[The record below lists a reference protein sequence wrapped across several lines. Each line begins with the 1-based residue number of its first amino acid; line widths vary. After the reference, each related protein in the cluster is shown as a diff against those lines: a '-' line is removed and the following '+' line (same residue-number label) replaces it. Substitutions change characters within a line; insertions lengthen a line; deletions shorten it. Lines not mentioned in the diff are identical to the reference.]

1 MISEELPAIRAT
13 RKADMTEGEG
23 SPRSIGQLESLL
35 DREHLWSVVAGLAI
49 VFLISGQQSIRT
61 YDYSTGDVVEADI
74 AAPIELRVPDPE
86 STGRRRDEASAA
98 VLDVYDFDPFAW
110 REPVASLNALF
121 AWGREQVAES
131 ESWPGL
137 EHDRRAQLMSEADEL
152 VGLMQPEE
160 VIAAAWDEGFTAET
174 ELAAERLLRNQ
185 VQHSLLGTTQ
195 VLSLGRNSAIRIR
208 DIGDQEERVL
218 DDLSGIVDLE
228 TARGRI
234 RRQVMEALDVD
245 AAMEDGLAVLLG
257 RLLLP
262 NLTYNSNET
271 QARRQGAAN
280 AVDQVFYQVKR
291 GRTIAREGDAVTDRM
306 LRELAAFRQ
315 QGAPGGSRTATGGI
329 LLLVGLAIVAMW
341 RYVRHYR
348 RRNRVIRV
356 ARLHHLLLVLLVGT
370 TAATRSLLFVGDA
383 VAQSFAQPPYNVAEA
398 YPYALPVAAGA
409 LLVVLLVDADVA
421 WIYAAVQAVI
431 LGVMTS
437 SLEMA
442 LYALLSSFAAV
453 FALARYS
460 QRTAMARTV
469 VVVGVVNV
477 LVVLGFAL
485 LAQPAPPW
493 SLAGFEGAL
502 ALFGGIQ
509 VAVLVMAVL
518 PPLESMFNT
527 LTDIK
532 LLELSNMN
540 LPLLKRLAVVAPGT
554 YHHSVVV
561 GTLAEKA
568 AEAIGAN
575 PLFARV
581 AAYYHDVGKMR
592 QPEYFVEN
600 QKDGRNPH
608 DRLAPHMSALIL
620 VRHVKDGIAYAQE
633 HRLPQ
638 PLVDIVPQHHG
649 TRFMRYFHERAKE
662 QTEKEAVPVRE
673 EDFRYPGPKPQS
685 REAALIMLADGV
697 EAMSRLIDEPT
708 EARLRE
714 MIRKNA
720 RDVLDDGQLDECDMT
735 LADLSKVNEAFVE
748 VLSGMHH
755 HRIEYPEDRS
765 ESADPLVSETTQPAG
780 HQAGATPAT
789 N

>member
-1 MISEELPAIRAT
+1 MTEGTGRT
-13 RKADMTEGEG
+13 RKA
-23 SPRSIGQLESLL
+23 GQLESLL
-35 DREHLWSVVAGLAI
+35 DREHLWSVIAGLAI

-61 YDYSTGDVVEADI
+61 YDYSAGDVVEADI

-86 STGRRRDEASAA
+86 STGRRRDEARAA

-121 AWGREQVAES
+121 AWGREQVLDAGPWS
-131 ESWPGL
+131 EL
-137 EHDRRAQLMSEADEL
+137 ERDRGTQVTSEADAL
-152 VGLMQPEE
+152 VGLMLPDDL
-160 VIAAAWDEGFTAET
+160 VGIAWDEGFTAET

-195 VLSLGRNSAIRIR
+195 VLSFGRNNAIRIR
-208 DIGDQEERVL
+208 DIADQQERVL
-218 DDLSGIVDLE
+218 DDLSNIVDLE

-234 RRQVMEALDVD
+234 RRQAMETLDVD
-245 AAMEDGLAVLLG
+245 VAMEEGLAALLG
-257 RLLLP
+257 QLLRP

-271 QARRQGAAN
+271 QSRRQGAAS

-291 GRTIAREGDAVTDRM
+291 GRTIAREGDAVTDRV

-329 LLLVGLAIVAMW
+329 LLLVGLAVVAMW
-341 RYVRHYR
+341 RYVRYYR

-356 ARLHHLLLVLLVGT
+356 ARLHHLLLVLLVGST
-370 TAATRSLLFVGDA
+370 MATRILLFVGDA
-383 VAQSFAQPPYNVAEA
+383 VARSFAQAPYNVAEA

-437 SLEMA
+437 SLELA

-453 FALARYS
+453 FALVRYS

-469 VVVGVVNV
+469 VVVGLVNV

-493 SLAGFEGAL
+493 SLTGFEGAL

-509 VAVLVMAVL
+509 VAVLAMAVL
-518 PPLESMFNT
+518 PPLESVFNT

-540 LPLLKRLAVVAPGT
+540 LPLLKQLAVVAPGT

-608 DRLAPHMSALIL
+608 DGLAPHMSALIL
-620 VRHVKDGIAYAQE
+620 VRHVKDGIAYARE

-638 PLVDIVPQHHG
+638 PLIDIVPQHHG
-649 TRFMRYFHERAKE
+649 TRCMHYFHERAKQQAGDE
-662 QTEKEAVPVRE
+662 RSQVRE
-673 EDFRYPGPKPQS
+673 EDFRYPGPRPQS

-708 EARLRE
+708 EVKLRE
-714 MIRKNA
+714 MIRKNV
-720 RDVLDDGQLDECDMT
+720 RDILDDGQLDECDMT
-735 LADLSKVNEAFVE
+735 LADLSKVTEAFVG

-755 HRIEYPEDRS
+755 YRIEYPEDRS
-765 ESADPLVSETTQPAG
+765 EPAEPLDSEAAGPADVQSRAPA
-780 HQAGATPAT
+780 AS

>member
-1 MISEELPAIRAT
+1 MSDGGGRSGWLGEL
-13 RKADMTEGEG
+13 EG
-23 SPRSIGQLESLL
+23 LF
-35 DREHLWSVVAGLAI
+35 DREHFWSVVAGLVI
-49 VFLISGQQSIRT
+49 VFLISSQQSIRT
-61 YDYSTGDVVEADI
+61 YDYSVGDVVEADI

-86 STGRRRDEASAA
+86 TTARRRDEARAA

-121 AWGREQVAES
+121 AWGREQVVDASSWS
-131 ESWPGL
+131 EL
-137 EHDRRAQLMSEADEL
+137 DRDRRTQLISEADAVL
-152 VGLMQPEE
+152 GLMLPDGL
-160 VIAAAWDEGFTAET
+160 IGPAWDEGFTAET
-174 ELAAERLLRNQ
+174 ELSAERLLRNH

-195 VLSLGRNSAIRIR
+195 VVSLGRNNAIRLR
-208 DIGDQEERVL
+208 DIADQDERVL
-218 DDLSGIVDLE
+218 DDLSDIADLE
-228 TARGRI
+228 TARGRV
-234 RRQVMEALDVD
+234 RRQVMEAIEAD
-245 AAMEDGLAVLLG
+245 AELEDALAALLG
-257 RLLLP
+257 KLLLP

-271 QARRQGAAN
+271 QSRRQGAAA

-291 GRTIAREGDAVTDRM
+291 GRAIAREGDAVTDRM
-306 LRELAAFRQ
+306 LRELSAFRQ

-348 RRNRVIRV
+348 GRNRVVRV
-356 ARLHHLLLVLLVGT
+356 ARLHQLLLVLLVGT
-370 TAATRSLLFVGDA
+370 TMVTRVGLFIGDA
-383 VAQSFAQPPYNVAEA
+383 VARSFAQPPYDVAEA
-398 YPYALPVAAGA
+398 YWYALPVAAGA

-431 LGVMTS
+431 LGVMTG

-453 FALARYS
+453 FALVRYS
-460 QRTAMARTV
+460 QRTAMARSV

-509 VAVLVMAVL
+509 VAALALAVL

-540 LPLLKRLAVVAPGT
+540 LPLLKQLAVGAPGT

-592 QPEYFVEN
+592 QPEYFIEN

-608 DRLAPHMSALIL
+608 DNLAPHMSALIL
-620 VRHVKDGIAYAQE
+620 VRHVTDGIAYAHE

-638 PLVDIVPQHHG
+638 PLIDIVPQHHG
-649 TRFMRYFHERAKE
+649 TRFMRYFHERAKQQAGDE
-662 QTEKEAVPVRE
+662 GNPVRE
-673 EDFRYPGPKPQS
+673 EDFRYPGPRPQS

-708 EARLRE
+708 EVKLRQ
-714 MIRKNA
+714 MIRKNV
-720 RDVLDDGQLDECDMT
+720 RDVLDDGQLDQCDIT
-735 LADLSKVNEAFVE
+735 LADLSKVTEAFVD

-755 HRIEYPEDRS
+755 HRIEYPEHRP
-765 ESADPLVSETTQPAG
+765 EAAEASAAEPPAANPG
-780 HQAGATPAT
+780 MTSAP

>member
-1 MISEELPAIRAT
+1 
-13 RKADMTEGEG
+13 MTEGDAQ
-23 SPRSIGQLESLL
+23 PRSTGQIGNLL
-35 DREHLWSVVAGLAI
+35 DREHLWSVIAGLAI

-61 YDYSTGDVVEADI
+61 YDYAAGDVVEADI
-74 AAPIELRVPDPE
+74 VAPIELRVPDPE
-86 STGRRRDEASAA
+86 STTRRRDEARAA

-121 AWGREQVAES
+121 AWGREQVADGV
-131 ESWPGL
+131 SWSRL
-137 EHDRRAQLMSEADEL
+137 ERDRRAQLTSGADAV
-152 VGLMQPEE
+152 VGLMLPDT
-160 VIAAAWDEGFTAET
+160 VIGPAWDEGFTAET
-174 ELAAERLLRNQ
+174 ELAAERLLRSQ

-195 VLSLGRNSAIRIR
+195 VLSLGRNTAIRIR
-208 DIGDQEERVL
+208 DIADQDERVL
-218 DDLSGIVDLE
+218 DDLSEVIDLE

-234 RRQVMEALDVD
+234 RRQLMEIEVD
-245 AAMEDGLAVLLG
+245 AAMEDGLAALLAQ
-257 RLLLP
+257 LLLP

-271 QARRQGAAN
+271 LTRRQGAAN
-280 AVDQVFYQVKR
+280 SVDPVFYQVKR
-291 GRTIAREGDAVTDRM
+291 GRTIAREGDAVNDQM

-341 RYVRHYR
+341 RYVRYYR
-348 RRNRVIRV
+348 SRNRVIRV
-356 ARLHHLLLVLLVGT
+356 GRLHHLLLVLLVGT
-370 TAATRSLLFVGDA
+370 TLATRVLLFIGDA
-383 VAQSFAQPPYNVAEA
+383 VARSFAQPPFNVAEA

-431 LGVMTS
+431 LGIMTS
-437 SLEMA
+437 SLELAM
-442 LYALLSSFAAV
+442 YSLLSSFAAV

-469 VVVGVVNV
+469 VVVGLVNV
-477 LVVLGFAL
+477 VVVLGFAL

-493 SLAGFEGAL
+493 SLAAFQGAL

-509 VAVLVMAVL
+509 VAVFAMAVL

-592 QPEYFVEN
+592 QPEYFIEN

-608 DRLAPHMSALIL
+608 DRLAPQMSALVL

-638 PLVDIVPQHHG
+638 PLIDIVPQHHG
-649 TRFMRYFHERAKE
+649 TRFMRYFHERARQRSE
-662 QTEKEAVPVRE
+662 NDEARVRE

-708 EARLRE
+708 EVKLRE
-714 MIRKNA
+714 MIRRNA
-720 RDVLDDGQLDECDMT
+720 REVLDDGQLDECDMT
-735 LADLSKVNEAFVE
+735 LADLSKVTEAFVE

-755 HRIEYPEDRS
+755 HRIEYPE
-765 ESADPLVSETTQPAG
+765 EQSETDEPAETADVNAAPAERESRPA
-780 HQAGATPAT
+780 QAAD
-789 N
+789 

>member
-1 MISEELPAIRAT
+1 
-13 RKADMTEGEG
+13 MTEDDGRK
-23 SPRSIGQLESLL
+23 PGQIESLL
-35 DREHLWSVVAGLAI
+35 DREHVWSVLAGLVI

-61 YDYSTGDVVEADI
+61 YDYAGGDVVEADI
-74 AAPIELRVPDPE
+74 VAPIELRVPDPE
-86 STGRRRDEASAA
+86 STARRRDEARDA

-121 AWGREQVAES
+121 AWGREQVADAEPWS
-131 ESWPGL
+131 DL
-137 EHDRRAQLMSEADEL
+137 DRDRRAQLTSEADSV
-152 VGLMQPEE
+152 VGLMLPDG
-160 VIAAAWDEGFTAET
+160 VIEPAWDEGFRAET
-174 ELAAERLLRNQ
+174 ELAAERLLRSH

-195 VLSLGRNSAIRIR
+195 VLSLGRNNAIRIR
-208 DIGDQEERVL
+208 DIADQEERDL

-228 TARGRI
+228 TARGRL
-234 RRQVMEALDVD
+234 RRQLVEVVDVEAR
-245 AAMEDGLAVLLG
+245 MEDGLAALLG
-257 RLLLP
+257 QLLLP
-262 NLTYNSNET
+262 NLTFNSNET
-271 QARRQGAAN
+271 LTRRQGAAG
-280 AVDQVFYQVKR
+280 AVEPVFYQVKR
-291 GRTIAREGDAVTDRM
+291 GRTIAREGDAVNDQV

-348 RRNRVIRV
+348 RRHSVIRV

-370 TAATRSLLFVGDA
+370 TLVTRVMLFIGDA
-383 VAQSFAQPPYNVAEA
+383 VARSFAQPPYNVAEA

-437 SLEMA
+437 SLEIAM
-442 LYALLSSFAAV
+442 YALLSSFAAV

-469 VVVGVVNV
+469 VVVGLVNV
-477 LVVLGFAL
+477 VVVLGFAL

-493 SLAGFEGAL
+493 SLAGFQGAL
-502 ALFGGIQ
+502 AFFGGIQ
-509 VAVLVMAVL
+509 VAVLAMAVL

-540 LPLLKRLAVVAPGT
+540 LPLLKQLAVVAPGT

-581 AAYYHDVGKMR
+581 SAYYHDVGKMR
-592 QPEYFVEN
+592 QPEYFIEN

-608 DRLAPHMSALIL
+608 DRLAPQMSALVLI
-620 VRHVKDGIAYAQE
+620 RHVKDGIAYAEE

-638 PLVDIVPQHHG
+638 ALIDIVPQHHG
-649 TRFMRYFHERAKE
+649 TRFMRYFHERALQQSE
-662 QTEKEAVPVRE
+662 NEETQVRE

-708 EARLRE
+708 EVKLRE
-714 MIRKNA
+714 MIRRNV
-720 RDVLDDGQLDECDMT
+720 REVLDDGQLDECDMT
-735 LADLSKVNEAFVE
+735 LADLSKATEAFVE

-765 ESADPLVSETTQPAG
+765 ESAD
-780 HQAGATPAT
+780 HQAADSAEAPGPEPRAAQAAD
-789 N
+789 

>member
-1 MISEELPAIRAT
+1 
-13 RKADMTEGEG
+13 MTEGDG
-23 SPRSIGQLESLL
+23 RPNSPGKLEWLL
-35 DREHLWSVVAGLAI
+35 DREHFWSVIAGLVI
-49 VFLISGQQSIRT
+49 VFLISSQHSIRT
-61 YDYSTGDVVEADI
+61 YDYSAGDVVEADI

-86 STGRRRDEASAA
+86 STARRRDEARAA

-121 AWGREQVAES
+121 AWGREQVLDGG
-131 ESWPGL
+131 SWPDL
-137 EHDRRAQLMSEADEL
+137 ERDLRVQVISEADAVL
-152 VGLMQPEE
+152 GLMLPDGL
-160 VIAAAWDEGFTAET
+160 IGPAWDEGFTAET

-185 VQHSLLGTTQ
+185 VQHALLGTTQ
-195 VLSLGRNSAIRIR
+195 VLSLGRHSAIRLR
-208 DIGDQEERVL
+208 DIADQKERVL
-218 DDLSGIVDLE
+218 DDLSDIVDLE

-234 RRQVMEALDVD
+234 RRQVMETLEVD
-245 AAMEDGLAVLLG
+245 AEMEEGLAALLG
-257 RLLLP
+257 KLLLP
-262 NLTYNSNET
+262 NLTYSSNET
-271 QARRQGAAN
+271 LSRRQDAVG

-291 GRTIAREGDAVTDRM
+291 GRAIAREGDAVTDRM
-306 LRELAAFRQ
+306 LRELTAFRQ

-329 LLLVGLAIVAMW
+329 LLLVGLAIAAMW
-341 RYVRHYR
+341 RYVRYYR
-348 RRNRVIRV
+348 RRNRVVRV
-356 ARLHHLLLVLLVGT
+356 ARLHHLLLILLVGT
-370 TAATRSLLFVGDA
+370 TLVTRISLFIGDA
-383 VAQSFAQPPYNVAEA
+383 VARSFAQPPYNVAEA
-398 YPYALPVAAGA
+398 YSYALPVAVGA

-431 LGVMTS
+431 LGVMTG
-437 SLEMA
+437 SLELA
-442 LYALLSSFAAV
+442 VYALLSSFAAV
-453 FALARYS
+453 FALVRYS

-469 VVVGVVNV
+469 VVVGLVNV

-509 VAVLVMAVL
+509 VAVLAMAVL

-540 LPLLKRLAVVAPGT
+540 LPLLKQLAVVAPGT
-554 YHHSVVV
+554 YHHSIVV

-608 DRLAPHMSALIL
+608 DGMVPQMSARIL
-620 VRHVKDGIAYAQE
+620 VRHVKEGIAYAHE
-633 HRLPQ
+633 NRLPQ
-638 PLVDIVPQHHG
+638 ALIDIVPQHPG
-649 TRFMRYFHERAKE
+649 TRFMRYFHERAKQQAGDE
-662 QTEKEAVPVRE
+662 GMAVRE
-673 EDFRYPGPKPQS
+673 EDFRYPGPRPQS

-697 EAMSRLIDEPT
+697 EAMSHLIQEPT
-708 EARLRE
+708 EIKLRQ
-714 MIRKNA
+714 MIGKNV
-720 RDVLDDGQLDECDMT
+720 REVLDDGQLDECDMT
-735 LADLSKVNEAFVE
+735 LADLSKVTEAFVE

-755 HRIEYPEDRS
+755 YRIEYPE
-765 ESADPLVSETTQPAG
+765 ESATAEPPDAEAAESPAQQPGMTSA
-780 HQAGATPAT
+780 P